1 MQTLNRPRT
10 GTRVKYGV
18 VAALYALLG
27 AAVARMLLIQ
37 AADPLAGDFAQHLTS
52 ARNPQG
58 REYSLFTILYRFMDG
73 LWHSDLPIVAFLVAM
88 VLAGL
93 WLCGVFFRRHS
104 PVKDPLLSS
113 LLGIACYC
121 VDPIFLPWLN
131 PYRVLGVQAG
141 GVWHNPTLLGIKTM
155 LMALVLVY
163 LSICKQMED
172 PAAPLAVK
180 KLLAF
185 CALLTVA
192 TWIKPNLAM
201 SVEPAIAFFL
211 LFDLCRRRG
220 RGFWKLAALAA
231 TVVPS
236 LAVIGWQFLVSFA
249 NAPAGEESGIAFAPG
264 MELVTWAKSP
274 IWAILQS
281 LAFPLLVLAFSVPQ
295 VFKDRKYGFAWAIA
309 GVAYLEHLC
318 LAETGERAG
327 DGNFSWG
334 VQMVMVYLFAA
345 SAIRLMEAW
354 PWLREKAWGK
364 ALAAAGAV
372 LFLWHT
378 FCGVQYIVLF
388 ILKKSY
394 FM

>member
-1 MQTLNRPRT
+1 MQTIESRR
-10 GTRVKYGV
+10 RVRSLYGV
-18 VAALYALLG
+18 VALLYALLG

-58 REYSLFTILYRFMDG
+58 REYSLFTILYRIMDG
-73 LWHSDLPIVAFLVAM
+73 LWHSDLPIVLFLVAM
-88 VLAGL
+88 VLTGV
-93 WLCGVFFRRHS
+93 WLCGLFFRRHS
-104 PVKDPLLSS
+104 PIKNVLLSS
-113 LLGIACYC
+113 VLGIACYC

-163 LSICKQMED
+163 LSICEQMED
-172 PAAPLAVK
+172 LGAPLPTK
-180 KLLAF
+180 KLLLF

-211 LFDLCRRRG
+211 LFDLCRHRG
-220 RGFWKLAALAA
+220 KGFWKLAALAA
-231 TVVPS
+231 TVIPS
-236 LAVIGWQFLVSFA
+236 LVVIGWQFMVSFT
-249 NAPAGEESGIAFAPG
+249 NAPAGEESGITFALG
-264 MELVTWAKSP
+264 MEIIVWARRP
-274 IWAILQS
+274 VCAILQS

-334 VQMVMVYLFAA
+334 VQMVMVYLFAV
-345 SAIRLMEAW
+345 SVIRLVEDW
-354 PWLREKAWGK
+354 PWLKQRLWGRGI
-364 ALAAAGAV
+364 AAAGAV

-388 ILKKSY
+388 ILNKGY

>member
-1 MQTLNRPRT
+1 MHTLTPRRT
-10 GTRVKYGV
+10 GTLIRYAA
-18 VAALYALLG
+18 VALLYALLG
-27 AAVARMLLIQ
+27 AAVAEMLLIQ

-58 REYSLFTILYRFMDG
+58 REYSLFTILYRFMDS
-73 LWHSDLPIVAFLVAM
+73 LWHSDLPIVLFLVAV
-88 VLAGL
+88 VLAGV
-93 WLCGVFFRRHS
+93 WLCGAFFRRYS
-104 PVKDPLLSS
+104 PAKDPLLSS
-113 LLGIACYC
+113 LLGMACYC
-121 VDPIFLPWLN
+121 VDPLFLPWLN

-155 LMALVLVY
+155 LMALVLAY
-163 LSICKQMED
+163 LSLCEQMED
-172 PAAPLAVK
+172 PRAPLAVK
-180 KLLAF
+180 KLLVF
-185 CALLTVA
+185 CGLLTVA

-211 LFDLCRRRG
+211 LLDLCRRRG
-220 RGFWKLAALAA
+220 QGFWKLAALAA
-231 TVVPS
+231 TVAPS

-274 IWAILQS
+274 LWAILQS
-281 LAFPLLVLAFSVPQ
+281 LAFPLLVLAFSVPK
-295 VFKDRKYGFAWAIA
+295 VFTDRKYGFAWAIA
-309 GVAYLEHLC
+309 GVAYLEHLL

-345 SAIRLMEAW
+345 SAIRLMKAW
-354 PWLREKAWGK
+354 PWLRQRLWGR
-364 ALAAAGAV
+364 AVAAAGAA

-378 FCGVQYIVLF
+378 FCGVQYIILF
-388 ILKKSY
+388 LWNKSY